1 MNIKNKQNHI
11 VHKNF
16 ISIKT
21 NSQID
26 LKVVKDT
33 ISEIMDYKISHI
45 FTIDFAK
52 NFSEKTDIT
61 YKKAQKVVNILE
73 MYIPDI
79 LSYKIAKYYEDLELE
94 VSEDVTFVS
103 FLNNQLIDSKFYFM
117 NELKIPAHKVDYLRH
132 IKINLKNSFLE
143 KDFEEKKTKALNE
156 IKNIIGEK
164 FEYFSNMIYITSNE
178 STISPQ
184 LENPNNNTSEISD
197 CFYLN
202 GVIRLDSNS
211 SIQDNIYDLL
221 IDESK
226 TNDVNIF
233 PKNSIAI
240 SFPANIIFDVKEMEN
255 CHFEKGTK
263 DYIELLKKKG
273 NENKPLKLGSNYQ
286 LFDLINKAR
295 SLLGLNIFPIKI
307 GLITK
312 NEPFD
317 AKIFY
322 KSQYAYNIKFDYSA
336 FTGGE
341 NRAHY
346 NFEFGVK
353 LAFCSNEKSK
363 YEHELSGVNSFN
375 TNVNKKTLDD
385 LYEDRSLLALIDF
398 LINNI
403 KDEQNIETLINTKK
417 YVLENNIENFKIK
430 NIIEKNNL
438 SLYKTPK
445 TKYENSKITNDINY
459 LIDGDALFVGSKT
472 SQIYSLLKKKIILK
486 EILKDSEFNVFIHIA
501 SSKDYYQKILNL
513 LIDTGNESNVNL
525 VLGSCSDI
533 LNLEKIDL
541 YISSNE
547 ENVRESIKNHISAIK
562 VTPKSM
568 SMEQELSLDEKP
580 FNMVFDLDEV
590 ITQGDEIF
598 YQEFHLIK
606 FKKEQENRLHIQLK
620 TSIMYDYFFKVGKV
634 AKHLKENP
642 NANLILNIEILTAR
656 GGDECSLR
664 FFNLMDYNNIYID
677 RALFL
682 DGRDKSVHLKNLY
695 MKGGVTLFADDHP
708 THINRLNKSME
719 KDNFIIVDGHCISG
733 INNGM

>member
-1 MNIKNKQNHI
+1 MNIKDKQNHI

-16 ISIKT
+16 ISIK
-21 NSQID
+21 ID
-26 LKVVKDT
+26 SDVDVNVVKNT
-33 ISEIMDYKISHI
+33 ISEIMDYKVSHI

-52 NFSEKTDIT
+52 KFSEKLDIK
-61 YKKAQKVVNILE
+61 YNDAKKIV
-73 MYIPDI
+73 DI
-79 LSYKIAKYYEDLELE
+79 LALHVPDVLIYKIAKFYEELELE

-103 FLNNQLIDSKFYFM
+103 FLNKENIDNNFYFL
-117 NELKIPAHKVDYLRH
+117 NKLVIPAHKVDYLRH
-132 IKINLKNSFLE
+132 IKINSKKSFAK
-143 KDFEEKKTKALNE
+143 KDFKKTTSEALMLIE
-156 IKNIIGEK
+156 QIIGEK
-164 FEYFSNMIYITSNE
+164 SKYFSNMFYVV
-178 STISPQ
+178 STENTVNPQ
-184 LENPNNNTSEISD
+184 FENPNNNIVTKSNSFLLD
-197 CFYLN
+197 
-202 GVIRLDSNS
+202 GVIVLKSNDSLLK
-211 SIQDNIYDLL
+211 SIYNFL

-226 TNDVNIF
+226 TNSSNIF
-233 PKNSIAI
+233 PQNSIPI

-263 DYIELLKKKG
+263 EYIELLKKKG
-273 NENKPLKLGSNYQ
+273 NENKPLKLGINYE

-295 SLLGLNIFPIKI
+295 SLLGLNILPINI

-346 NFEFGVK
+346 NLEFGVN
-353 LAFCSNEKSK
+353 LAFCSNQKSK
-363 YEHELSGVNSFN
+363 YEHEIVGINAFN
-375 TNVNKKTLDD
+375 TNANKKTLEA
-385 LYEDRSLLALIDF
+385 LYEDRSLLSLICF

-403 KDEQNIETLINTKK
+403 KDEKSIEILNNAKK
-417 YVLENNIENFKIK
+417 YVLENNIQDFKIK
-430 NIIEKNNL
+430 NIVEKNNL

-445 TKYENSKITNDINY
+445 TKYENSEITNNVNY
-459 LIDGDALFVGSKT
+459 LIDGDSLFVDNKT
-472 SQIYSLLKKKIILK
+472 SQIYSLLKKKLILK
-486 EILKDSEFNVFIHIA
+486 KILENSEFSINIYIVTTEIYYQRILKLLVDTGDEENVHLL
-501 SSKDYYQKILNL
+501 SNNYNQILN
-513 LIDTGNESNVNL
+513 DK
-525 VLGSCSDI
+525 C
-533 LNLEKIDL
+533 IDL

-547 ENVRESIKNHISAIK
+547 ENVRNSIKKEVSAIK
-562 VTPKSM
+562 ITPKSM
-568 SMEQELSLDEKP
+568 SIEQELILDEKP

-606 FKKEQENRLHIQLK
+606 FKKEQEDKLHIQLK
-620 TSIMYDYFFKVGKV
+620 TSIMYNYFFKVGKI

-682 DGRDKSVHLKNLY
+682 DGRDKSIHLKNLY

-708 THINRLNKSME
+708 THIDRLNKSME
-719 KDNFIIVDGHCISG
+719 KNNFIIVDGHCISG
-733 INNGM
+733 INNGL